1 MPWEDEMNKKEK
13 KAGKIIGL
21 FLILALTA
29 ALGYIAVCGI
39 GEKKI
44 GSAYNVKQGL
54 DLAGGVSITY
64 QIVGDEAPTQADIND
79 TIYKLKMKAETYST
93 EAQVYQEGTD
103 RITIE
108 IPGVSDADTILKD
121 LGKPGSLYFI
131 AQSDPN
137 GNPNYTIKGTLE
149 GQMVYHDEN
158 DVEFFYVGEDSAVY
172 FDENTFSA
180 KLDENGNAIPYPLDK
195 ATEIDIQ
202 YALLKPIETLKE
214 EGSIILEGSDVTSA
228 KASTYQDQQSGV
240 KQNVVNLSLGTEGTK
255 AFADATAKAV
265 VSGESIAI
273 YYDGSFISVPRVNDV
288 INTGD
293 AVISGMGSYDEADRL
308 ASKIRIGALKLTL
321 QEIRSNIV
329 GAQLGSNAIKT
340 SLLAGAIGF
349 GIVAVIM
356 ICVYFLPGFAAV
368 LALTMYTGMIIV
380 SLSIFNEYFTLTLP
394 GIAGIIL
401 SIGMAV
407 DANVIIFA
415 RIREELATGKTLQSS
430 VDIGFKKALS
440 AILDGNITTLIAS
453 IVLMFMGTGSVK
465 GFAQT
470 LALGIVLSMITALFI
485 TRALINGFIAMG
497 LKSEKLFGIA
507 KQKKSVDFLSKGKI
521 FIIISALVIVGGIA
535 VMIGYKVKTGNA
547 LAYSLEFL
555 GGTSTT
561 ATLNE
566 DLSLEQIDEKITP
579 NIEKITGDGNVQVTK
594 VEGSNEIIV
603 KTRTLNEDER
613 SQLSDLFTG
622 EYNVDEGT
630 ITSETIS
637 ATVSGE
643 MRRNSIISVTIA
655 VICMLIYIWFRFSD
669 YRFGISS
676 VLALLHDVLVV
687 LAFYAIARVSVSS
700 TFIACMLTI
709 VGYSINATIVIF
721 DRIRENKKDAA
732 DKLRIAAS
740 RRRKQKDG
748 NSEEITIKDIVNT
761 SITQTLSRSIF
772 TSLTTFAMV
781 LMLYILGVTSIREF
795 ALPLMIGIGCGCY
808 SSICL
813 AGFFWY
819 TMRKKNGAKIEDE
832 DDDPDK
838 NYV

>member
-1 MPWEDEMNKKEK
+1 MEK
-13 KAGKIIGL
+13 KDNKALRILGF
-21 FLILALTA
+21 FLILALTGFM
-29 ALGYIAVCGI
+29 GYTAIVGF

-64 QIVGDEAPTQADIND
+64 QIVGEEAPTQEDIND
-79 TIYKLKMKAETYST
+79 TLYKLKMKAESYST

-108 IPGVSDADTILKD
+108 IPGVSDADAILKD

-131 AQSDPN
+131 AQTDSN
-137 GNPNYTIKGTLE
+137 GNLNYTYKVTNDGN
-149 GQMVYHDEN
+149 MVYFDDNGNEFYYISEN
-158 DVEFFYVGEDSAVY
+158 SAVY
-172 FDENTFSA
+172 YDDETGTA
-180 KLDENGNAIPYPLDK
+180 KLDENGNAITYPIVDS
-195 ATEIDIQ
+195 TDINLQ
-202 YALLKPIETLKE
+202 YTLLYPIEELKAN
-214 EGSIILEGSDVTSA
+214 GSVILEGSDVKSA
-228 KASTYQDQQSGV
+228 KAQSYQDQQSGL
-240 KQNVVNLSLGTEGTK
+240 KQNVVNLSFNERGKK

-265 VSGESIAI
+265 VAGETIAI
-273 YYDGSFISVPRVNDV
+273 YYDGNFISVPRVNDS
-288 INTGD
+288 INTGE
-293 AVISGMGSYDEADRL
+293 AVVSGMGSYEEADRL
-308 ASKIRIGALKLTL
+308 AAKIRIGALKLTL

-329 GAQLGSNAIKT
+329 GAQLGSDAIRT
-340 SLLAGAIGF
+340 SLLAGMIGF

-356 ICVYFLPGFAAV
+356 IAVYFLPGFAAV
-368 LALTMYTGMIIV
+368 LALVLYTFLIV
-380 SLSIFNEYFTLTLP
+380 VCLSVFNEYFTLTLP

-453 IVLMFMGTGSVK
+453 VVLMIMGTGSVK

-470 LALGIVLSMITALFI
+470 LALGIILSMITALFI
-485 TRALINGFIAMG
+485 TRVLVNGFISLG
-497 LKSEKLFGIA
+497 LKNEKLFGIA
-507 KQKKSVDFLSKGKI
+507 KEKKPIDFLSKGKI
-521 FIIISALVIVGGIA
+521 FSLISVAVILAGIV
-535 VMIGYKVKTGNA
+535 VMVVYQVKDGKAMN
-547 LAYSLEFL
+547 YSLEFM

-566 DLSLEQIDEKITP
+566 NMSIEQIDANITP
-579 NIEKITGDGNVQVTK
+579 TIEKITGDSNVQITK

-603 KTRTLNEDER
+603 KTKTLNEDER
-613 SQLSDLFTG
+613 DQLSDFFT
-622 EYNVDEGT
+622 EQYNVDEKT
-630 ITSETIS
+630 INSETIS

-643 MRRNSIISVTIA
+643 MRRNSIISVTVA
-655 VICMLIYIWFRFSD
+655 VICMLIYIWIRFSD

-676 VLALLHDVLVV
+676 VMALVHDVLVV

-721 DRIRENKKDAA
+721 DRVRENKKEAA
-732 DKLRIAAS
+732 EKLRIASAKRRSKKNNAAAS
-740 RRRKQKDG
+740 EDI
-748 NSEEITIKDIVNT
+748 SLKDIVNK

-781 LMLYILGVTSIREF
+781 LMLFILGVTSIKDF
-795 ALPLMIGIGCGCY
+795 ALPLMIGIACGCY

-819 TMRKKNGAKIEDE
+819 FLKNKIKSKNGDDD

>member
-172 FDENTFSA
+172 FDENSFSA
-180 KLDENGNAIPYPLDK
+180 KLDENGNAITYPLDK

-202 YALLKPIETLKE
+202 YVLLKPIETLKE

-356 ICVYFLPGFAAV
+356 IGVYFLPGFAAV

-470 LALGIVLSMITALFI
+470 LALGIVLSMITALFV

-521 FIIISALVIVGGIA
+521 FVIISALVIVGGIA

-669 YRFGISS
+669 YRFGLSS

-772 TSLTTFAMV
+772 TSLTTFVMV

-819 TMRKKNGAKIEDE
+819 TMRKKKGAKIEDE

>member
-180 KLDENGNAIPYPLDK
+180 KLDENGNAITYPLDK

-453 IVLMFMGTGSVK
+453 VVLMFMGTGSVK

>member
-1 MPWEDEMNKKEK
+1 MKKNEK
-13 KAGKIIGL
+13 KAGRIIGL
-21 FLILALTA
+21 FVILALTA

-131 AQSDPN
+131 SQTDSQ
-137 GNPNYTIKGTLE
+137 GNPNYTIKGTIE

-172 FDENTFSA
+172 FDETTFGA
-180 KLDENGNAIPYPLDK
+180 KLDDNGNPISYPLDK
-195 ATEIDIQ
+195 AAEIDIQ

-214 EGSIILEGSDVTSA
+214 DGSIVLEGSDVKSA
-228 KASTYQDQQSGV
+228 KASNYQDQQTGL
-240 KQNVVNLSLGTEGTK
+240 KQNVVNLSLNAEGTK
-255 AFADATAKAV
+255 SFADATARAV
-265 VSGESIAI
+265 TKDESIAI
-273 YYDGSFISVPRVNDV
+273 YYDGSFISVPHVNDV
-288 INTGD
+288 INTGE
-293 AVISGMGSYDEADRL
+293 AVISGMGSYDDADRL

-340 SLLAGAIGF
+340 SLMAGAIGF

-356 ICVYFLPGFAAV
+356 ICVYFMPGFAAV
-368 LALTMYTGMIIV
+368 IALTMYTGMIIA

-453 IVLMFMGTGSVK
+453 VVLMFMGTGSVK

-470 LALGIVLSMITALFI
+470 LALGIVLSMITALLI
-485 TRALINGFIAMG
+485 TRVLINGLIAIG

-507 KQKKSVDFLSKGKI
+507 KKKKTVDFLSKGKV
-521 FIIISALVIVGGIA
+521 FVIISALIIVGGIA

-566 DLSLEQIDEKITP
+566 DMSLEEIDEKITP
-579 NIEKITGDGNVQVTK
+579 GIEKITGDGNVQVTK

-613 SQLSDLFTG
+613 VQLKEMFTG
-622 EYNVDEGT
+622 EYSVDEGT

-643 MRRNSIISVTIA
+643 MRRNSIISVSIA
-655 VICMLIYIWFRFSD
+655 VVCMLIYIWFRFSD
-669 YRFGISS
+669 YRFGLSS

-721 DRIRENKKDAA
+721 DRIRENKKEAA
-732 DKLRIAAS
+732 DKLRIASS
-740 RRRKQKDG
+740 RRRNKKDAS
-748 NSEEITIKDIVNT
+748 NSEDITLKDIVNT
-761 SITQTLSRSIF
+761 SITQTLSRSVF

-781 LMLYILGVTSIREF
+781 LMLFILGVTSIREF
-795 ALPLMIGIGCGCY
+795 ALPLMIGIACGCY

-813 AGFFWY
+813 AGFFWF
-819 TMRKKNGAKIEDE
+819 TMRSKNGGKIED

>member
-1 MPWEDEMNKKEK
+1 MNKKEK

-29 ALGYIAVCGI
+29 ALAYIAVCGI

-470 LALGIVLSMITALFI
+470 LALGIVLSMITALFV

-669 YRFGISS
+669 YRFGLSS

>member
-180 KLDENGNAIPYPLDK
+180 KLDENGNAITYPLDK

-430 VDIGFKKALS
+430 VDIDFKKALS

-470 LALGIVLSMITALFI
+470 LALGIVLSMITALFV

-669 YRFGISS
+669 YRFGLSS

>member
-180 KLDENGNAIPYPLDK
+180 KLDENGNAITYPLDK

-453 IVLMFMGTGSVK
+453 VVLMFMGTGSVK

-566 DLSLEQIDEKITP
+566 DLSLEQIDETITP

>member
-1 MPWEDEMNKKEK
+1 MDKKDNKSL
-13 KAGKIIGL
+13 KILGF
-21 FLILALTA
+21 FLILCLTGFM
-29 ALGYIAVCGI
+29 GYTAIVGF
-39 GEKKI
+39 GDKKI

-64 QIVGDEAPTQADIND
+64 QIVGDEAATQEDIND
-79 TIYKLKMKAETYST
+79 TLYKLKMKAESYST

-108 IPGVSDADTILKD
+108 IPGVSDADAILKD

-131 AQSDPN
+131 AQTDSEGNLNYNVKTTVDGQVVYYDELGNEFYYISDN
-137 GNPNYTIKGTLE
+137 
-149 GQMVYHDEN
+149 
-158 DVEFFYVGEDSAVY
+158 SAVY
-172 FDENTFSA
+172 FDDTTFSA
-180 KLDENGNAIPYPLDK
+180 KLDENGNAISYPLGQAED
-195 ATEIDIQ
+195 INIQ
-202 YALLKPIETLKE
+202 YMLLKSIDELKAD
-214 EGSIILEGSDVTSA
+214 GSIILEGSEVKSA
-228 KASTYQDQQSGV
+228 KAQSYQDQQSGL
-240 KQNVVNLSLGTEGTK
+240 KQNVVNLSFNDTGK
-255 AFADATAKAV
+255 QAFADATSKAV
-265 VSGESIAI
+265 VSGETIAI
-273 YYDGSFISVPRVNDV
+273 YYDGNFISVPRVNDA
-288 INTGD
+288 INTGE
-293 AVISGMGSYDEADRL
+293 AVVSGMGSYEEADRL
-308 ASKIRIGALKLTL
+308 AAKIRIGALKLTL

-329 GAQLGSNAIKT
+329 GAQLGSDAIRT
-340 SLLAGAIGF
+340 SLLAGMIGF

-356 ICVYFLPGFAAV
+356 IAVYFLPGFAAIIALV
-368 LALTMYTGMIIV
+368 LYTFLIIAC
-380 SLSIFNEYFTLTLP
+380 LSIFNEYFTLTLP

-430 VDIGFKKALS
+430 VDIGFRKALS
-440 AILDGNITTLIAS
+440 AILDGNITTLIAAV
-453 IVLMFMGTGSVK
+453 VLMIMGTGSVK

-485 TRALINGFIAMG
+485 TRVLVNGFIAMG
-497 LKSEKLFGIA
+497 LKNEKLFGIA
-507 KQKKSVDFLSKGKI
+507 KAKKPIDFLSKGKI
-521 FIIISALVIVGGIA
+521 FSLISAVVIIAGIA
-535 VMIGYKVKTGNA
+535 VMVVFQVKDGKA

-566 DLSLEQIDEKITP
+566 NMSIEEIDTKITP
-579 NIEKITGDGNVQVTK
+579 SIEKITGDGNVQVTK

-613 SQLSDLFTG
+613 NDISELFTG
-622 EYNVDEGT
+622 DFGVDEET
-630 ITSETIS
+630 INSETIS

-655 VICMLIYIWFRFSD
+655 VICMLIYIWIRFSD
-669 YRFGISS
+669 YRFGVSS
-676 VLALLHDVLVV
+676 VMALVHDVLVV

-721 DRIRENKKDAA
+721 DRVRENKKEASE
-732 DKLRIAAS
+732 KLRIAAAKRRS
-740 RRRKQKDG
+740 RKSTASGDDI
-748 NSEEITIKDIVNT
+748 SLKDIVNK
-761 SITQTLSRSIF
+761 SITQTLSRSVF
-772 TSLTTFAMV
+772 TSLTTFVMV
-781 LMLYILGVTSIREF
+781 LMLFILGVTSIKEF
-795 ALPLMIGIGCGCY
+795 ALPLMIGIACGCY

-819 TMRKKNGAKIEDE
+819 FLKNKFASKNGDD

>member
-1 MPWEDEMNKKEK
+1 MKKNEK
-13 KAGKIIGL
+13 KAGRIIGL
-21 FLILALTA
+21 FVILALTA

-131 AQSDPN
+131 SQTDSQ
-137 GNPNYTIKGTLE
+137 GNPNYTIKGTIE

-172 FDENTFSA
+172 FDETTFGA
-180 KLDENGNAIPYPLDK
+180 KLDDNGNPISYPLDK
-195 ATEIDIQ
+195 AAEIDIQ

-214 EGSIILEGSDVTSA
+214 DGSIVLEGSDVKSA
-228 KASTYQDQQSGV
+228 KASNYQDQQTGL
-240 KQNVVNLSLGTEGTK
+240 KQNVVNLSLNTEGTK
-255 AFADATAKAV
+255 SFADATARAV
-265 VSGESIAI
+265 TKDESIAI
-273 YYDGSFISVPRVNDV
+273 YYDGSFISVPHVNDV
-288 INTGD
+288 INTGE
-293 AVISGMGSYDEADRL
+293 AVISGMGSYDDADRL

-340 SLLAGAIGF
+340 SLMAGAIGF

-356 ICVYFLPGFAAV
+356 ICVYFMPGFAAV
-368 LALTMYTGMIIV
+368 IALTMYTGMIIA

-453 IVLMFMGTGSVK
+453 VVLMFMGTGSVK

-470 LALGIVLSMITALFI
+470 LALGIVLSMITALLI
-485 TRALINGFIAMG
+485 TRVLINGLIAIG

-507 KQKKSVDFLSKGKI
+507 KKKKTVDFLSKGKV
-521 FIIISALVIVGGIA
+521 FVIISALIIVGGIA

-566 DLSLEQIDEKITP
+566 DMSLEEIDEKITP
-579 NIEKITGDGNVQVTK
+579 GIEKITGDGNVQVTK

-613 SQLSDLFTG
+613 VQLKEMFTG
-622 EYNVDEGT
+622 EYSVDEGT

-643 MRRNSIISVTIA
+643 MRRNSIISVSIA
-655 VICMLIYIWFRFSD
+655 VVCMLIYIWFRFSD
-669 YRFGISS
+669 YRFGLSS

-721 DRIRENKKDAA
+721 DRIRENKKEAA
-732 DKLRIAAS
+732 DKLRIASS
-740 RRRKQKDG
+740 RRRNKKDASNG
-748 NSEEITIKDIVNT
+748 EDITLKDIVNT
-761 SITQTLSRSIF
+761 SITQTLSRSVF

-781 LMLYILGVTSIREF
+781 LMLFILGVTSIREF
-795 ALPLMIGIGCGCY
+795 ALPLMIGIACGCY

-813 AGFFWY
+813 AGFFWF
-819 TMRKKNGAKIEDE
+819 TMRSKNGGKIED